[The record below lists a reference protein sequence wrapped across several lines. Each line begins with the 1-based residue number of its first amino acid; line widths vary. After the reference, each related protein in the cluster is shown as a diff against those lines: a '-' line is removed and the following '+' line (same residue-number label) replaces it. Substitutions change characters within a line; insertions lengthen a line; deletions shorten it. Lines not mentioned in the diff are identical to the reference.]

1 MNPSISKSILNL
13 FDNYNDYLL
22 SKNICLILK
31 KEYNT
36 DNIQPK
42 SLILITN
49 IVSKYIETLSHQIKN
64 CTELAGREEPNI
76 IDVLFALLLKSNKKQ
91 SDIYLYME
99 KKNPEK
105 NLEFNINM
113 TKILSNEE
121 NKRKNYLEE
130 LNCINV
136 PKSNCIN
143 KTLLNMIPKNLRYFP
158 REFTLKSS
166 DNILDKND
174 KYNKEKNEIKKL
186 EKKNLEDIISGNE
199 YYDVNNKN
207 KGVKGYI
214 NVLNIYDDIVKEL
227 NQYNDSNEI
236 KINSE
241 LFGQQFFEGNL
252 QEEHKDNE
260 NDIKGLNNMIIDN

>member
-1 MNPSISKSILNL
+1 
-13 FDNYNDYLL
+13 
-22 SKNICLILK
+22 
-31 KEYNT
+31 
-36 DNIQPK
+36 
-42 SLILITN
+42 
-49 IVSKYIETLSHQIKN
+49 
-64 CTELAGREEPNI
+64 
-76 IDVLFALLLKSNKKQ
+76 
-91 SDIYLYME
+91 ME
-99 KKNPEK
+99 KKNQEK
-105 NLEFNINM
+105 NLEFNIDM
-113 TKILSNEE
+113 KKILSNEE

-186 EKKNLEDIISGNE
+186 EKKSLEDIISGNA
-199 YYDVNNKN
+199 YYDVNKKN
-207 KGVKGYI
+207 KSVKGYI

-236 KINSE
+236 KINPE

-260 NDIKGLNNMIIDN
+260 NDIKGLNNMIIDS